1 MRHNRSMIPPMR
13 SSHSLALPSA
23 LFLASALFLVLLAPA
38 AGAQEVGAQEEVKV
52 KTLAAPDY
60 FSGAVADTGLPA
72 DLWKDA
78 APGLMRDILPRLGG
92 PKPLSPAFA
101 SLARRA
107 LSTGANGPA
116 GVGDDVEM
124 GAARGLALI
133 ALGEAKGAD
142 AILDRATGAPGSA
155 ALSMAVAEAA
165 LITGNDDKACRTEEA
180 LTVDRGAAY
189 WLRLRAF
196 CQLKAGQADAAQLT
210 FQLAQPQPA
219 KQAADVDYARL
230 MGAALAA
237 SPPGAASL
245 RSGINYALS
254 RRLNLDVQSAAA
266 IASASPALKP
276 VVAPTPGEPAEV
288 SASRDLTAAEASD
301 LAFLRQ
307 AKSLP
312 AFVEAAR
319 ASAPSIAALARAG
332 GPLQDPVLL
341 ARAAVAAGD
350 VESAQTIRG
359 RLTQDVIP
367 GATTTDLAILDALIA
382 AGSGKVDDQVLSNLV
397 GRGATGGAKSPAQA
411 AAVLLSSLGGTLD
424 ADART
429 QFAAFDLGRP
439 AASAAR
445 VQLLEDAAGAK
456 RKGEAALL
464 ALSIALD
471 AGAGGP
477 APVDRARLARAL
489 NRAGLA
495 VDARAVV
502 VEGLL
507 GLAYAK

>member
-1 MRHNRSMIPPMR
+1 MRHNHSMISPLR
-13 SSHSLALPSA
+13 LPRVLMLSSA
-23 LFLASALFLVLLAPA
+23 LLLSLSAA
-38 AGAQEVGAQEEVKV
+38 ARAQEEVKV

-60 FSGAVADTGLPA
+60 FSGAVADTGLPS
-72 DLWKDA
+72 DLWKGA
-78 APGLMRDILPRLGG
+78 APGIMRDVLPKLAG

-107 LSTGANGPA
+107 LSTGSNAPA
-116 GVGDDVEM
+116 SVGDDVEM
-124 GAARGLALI
+124 GAARGLALL

-142 AILDRATGAPGSA
+142 AILDRATGGPGSS
-155 ALSMAVAEAA
+155 ALSMAQAEAA
-165 LITGNDDKACRTEEA
+165 LITGADDKACQAEQA

-196 CQLKAGQADAAQLT
+196 CQLKAGQTDAAQLT
-210 FQLAQPQPA
+210 FQLAQQQTKDA
-219 KQAADVDYARL
+219 DYARL
-230 MGAALAA
+230 MGAALAGT
-237 SPPGAASL
+237 PPGAANL
-245 RSGINYALS
+245 KNGVNYALS

-266 IASASPALKP
+266 LASASPALKP
-276 VVAPTPGEPAEV
+276 VAAAPAARAADIGH
-288 SASRDLTAAEASD
+288 DLTAAEASD

-307 AKSLP
+307 AKTLP

-319 ASAPSIAALARAG
+319 ASAPSIAALATAG

-350 VESAQTIRG
+350 VASAQAIRG

-367 GATTTDLAILDALIA
+367 GATAADLAILDALIA
-382 AGSGKVDDQVLSNLV
+382 AGSGKIDNQVLANLV
-397 GRGATGGAKSPAQA
+397 SRGATGKPAQA
-411 AAVLLSSLGGTLD
+411 AAVLLSSLGGSMD
-424 ADART
+424 ADTRT
-429 QFAAFDLGRP
+429 QFATFDLGKP

-445 VQLLEDAAGAK
+445 LQVLEDAAGAK

-464 ALSIALD
+464 ALSLALD
-471 AGAGGP
+471 AGASGP
-477 APVDRARLARAL
+477 APVDRARIAHAL
-489 NRAGLA
+489 NRAGLS

>member
-1 MRHNRSMIPPMR
+1 MRHNRSMISPMR
-13 SSHSLALPSA
+13 SPRRLMLSSALLLALSG
-23 LFLASALFLVLLAPA
+23 A
-38 AGAQEVGAQEEVKV
+38 ARAQDEEVKV
-52 KTLAAPDY
+52 KTLAPPDY
-60 FSGAVADTGLPA
+60 FSGPAAETGLPS
-72 DLWKDA
+72 DLWKGT
-78 APGLMRDILPRLGG
+78 APGLMREALPRLAAG
-92 PKPLSPAFA
+92 KPLSPAFA
-101 SLARRA
+101 SLARRVLA
-107 LSTGANGPA
+107 TGANGPA

-142 AILDRATGAPGSA
+142 AILDRATGAAGSS
-155 ALSMAVAEAA
+155 ALSMASAEAA
-165 LITGNDDKACRTEEA
+165 LITGADDKACRVEEG

-210 FQLAQPQPA
+210 FQLAQQQTA
-219 KQAADVDYARL
+219 KSGGADADYARL
-230 MGAALAA
+230 MGAALAGT
-237 SPPGAASL
+237 PPGAANL
-245 RSGINYALS
+245 KTGVNYALS

-266 IASASPALKP
+266 LATASPALKAAL
-276 VVAPTPGEPAEV
+276 APPPAELAEV
-288 SASRDLTAAEASD
+288 GRDLTAAEASD

-307 AKSLP
+307 AKTTP

-319 ASAPSIAALARAG
+319 AAAPSIAALAQAG
-332 GPLQDPVLL
+332 APLRDPVLF

-350 VESAQTIRG
+350 PASAQAIRG
-359 RLTQDVIP
+359 RMTQDVIP

-382 AGSGKVDDQVLSNLV
+382 AASGKVDDQVLNNLV
-397 GRGATGGAKSPAQA
+397 GRGATGGAKSPGQA
-411 AAVLLSSLGGTLD
+411 AAVLLSSLGGVMD

-445 VQLLEDAAGAK
+445 VQLLDDAAAAK

-464 ALSIALD
+464 ALSLALD
-471 AGAGGP
+471 AGASGP
-477 APVDRARLARAL
+477 APVDRARIARAL
-489 NRAGLA
+489 NRAGLS

-502 VEGLL
+502 IEGLL

>member
-1 MRHNRSMIPPMR
+1 MRHNHSMISPLR
-13 SSHSLALPSA
+13 LPRVLMLSSA
-23 LFLASALFLVLLAPA
+23 LLLSLSAA
-38 AGAQEVGAQEEVKV
+38 ARAQEEVKV

-60 FSGAVADTGLPA
+60 FSGAVADTGLPS
-72 DLWKDA
+72 DLWKGA
-78 APGLMRDILPRLGG
+78 APGIMRDVLPKLAG

-107 LSTGANGPA
+107 LSTGSNAPA
-116 GVGDDVEM
+116 SVGDDVEM

-142 AILDRATGAPGSA
+142 AILDRATGGPGSS
-155 ALSMAVAEAA
+155 ALSMAQAEAA
-165 LITGNDDKACRTEEA
+165 LITGADDKACQAEQA

-196 CQLKAGQADAAQLT
+196 CQLKAGQTDAAQLT
-210 FQLAQPQPA
+210 FQLAQQQTKDA
-219 KQAADVDYARL
+219 DYARL
-230 MGAALAA
+230 MGAALAGT
-237 SPPGAASL
+237 PPGAANL
-245 RSGINYALS
+245 KNGVNYALS
-254 RRLNLDVQSAAA
+254 RRLSLDVQSAAA
-266 IASASPALKP
+266 LASASPALKP
-276 VVAPTPGEPAEV
+276 VAAAPTAQAADIGH
-288 SASRDLTAAEASD
+288 DLTAAEASD

-307 AKSLP
+307 AKTLP

-319 ASAPSIAALARAG
+319 ASAPSIAALATAG

-350 VESAQTIRG
+350 VASAQAIRG

-367 GATTTDLAILDALIA
+367 GATAADLAILDALIA
-382 AGSGKVDDQVLSNLV
+382 AGSGKIDNQVLANLV
-397 GRGATGGAKSPAQA
+397 SRGATGKPAQA
-411 AAVLLSSLGGTLD
+411 AAVLLSSLGGTMD
-424 ADART
+424 ADTRT
-429 QFAAFDLGRP
+429 QFATFDLGKP

-445 VQLLEDAAGAK
+445 LQVLEDAAGAK

-464 ALSIALD
+464 ALSLALD
-471 AGAGGP
+471 AGASGP
-477 APVDRARLARAL
+477 APVDRARIAHAL
-489 NRAGLA
+489 NRAGLS

>member
-1 MRHNRSMIPPMR
+1 MRHNRSMISPLR
-13 SSHSLALPSA
+13 SSRLLMLSSA
-23 LFLASALFLVLLAPA
+23 LVLSLSGA
-38 AGAQEVGAQEEVKV
+38 ARAQEEVKV

-60 FSGAVADTGLPA
+60 FSGAVADTGLPG
-72 DLWKDA
+72 DLWKET
-78 APGLMRDILPRLGG
+78 APGIMRDVLPKLAG

-107 LSTGANGPA
+107 LSTGSNGPA

-142 AILDRATGAPGSA
+142 AILDRATGGPGSSA
-155 ALSMAVAEAA
+155 MSMAQAEAA
-165 LITGNDDKACRTEEA
+165 LISGNDDKACQVEQA

-196 CQLKAGQADAAQLT
+196 CQLKAGQTDAAQLT
-210 FQLAQPQPA
+210 FQLAQQQT
-219 KQAADVDYARL
+219 KDVDYARL
-230 MGAALAA
+230 MSAALAGT
-237 SPPGAASL
+237 PPGAASL
-245 RSGINYALS
+245 KNGVNYALS
-254 RRLNLDVQSAAA
+254 RRLSLDVQSAAA
-266 IASASPALKP
+266 LASASPALKP
-276 VVAPTPGEPAEV
+276 VAAAPMAQAADIGH
-288 SASRDLTAAEASD
+288 DLTAAEASD

-307 AKSLP
+307 AKTLP
-312 AFVEAAR
+312 AFLEAAR
-319 ASAPSIAALARAG
+319 AAAPSIAALAKAG

-350 VESAQTIRG
+350 VASAQAIRG

-367 GATTTDLAILDALIA
+367 GATATDLAILDALIA
-382 AGSGKVDDQVLSNLV
+382 AGSGKVDNQVLANLV
-397 GRGATGGAKSPAQA
+397 SRGATGKPAQT
-411 AAVLLSSLGGTLD
+411 AAVLLSSLGGTMD
-424 ADART
+424 ADTRT
-429 QFAAFDLGRP
+429 QFASFDLGRP

-464 ALSIALD
+464 ALSLALD
-471 AGAGGP
+471 AGANGP
-477 APVDRARLARAL
+477 APVDRGRIAHAL
-489 NRAGLA
+489 NRAGLS

>member
-1 MRHNRSMIPPMR
+1 MRHNRSMISLPR
-13 SSHSLALPSA
+13 SSRLLMLSSA
-23 LFLASALFLVLLAPA
+23 LVLSLSGA
-38 AGAQEVGAQEEVKV
+38 ARAQEEVKV

-60 FSGAVADTGLPA
+60 FSGAVADTGLPG
-72 DLWKDA
+72 DLWKDT
-78 APGLMRDILPRLGG
+78 APGIMRDVLPRLAG

-101 SLARRA
+101 NLARRA

-142 AILDRATGAPGSA
+142 AILDRATGGAGSA
-155 ALSMAVAEAA
+155 ALSMAQAEAA
-165 LITGNDDKACRTEEA
+165 LITGDDDKACQAEQA

-210 FQLAQPQPA
+210 FQLAQQQTP
-219 KQAADVDYARL
+219 KQGGGDADYARL
-230 MGAALAA
+230 MGAALAGT
-237 SPPGAASL
+237 PPGAANL
-245 RSGINYALS
+245 KNGVNYALS

-266 IASASPALKP
+266 LATASPALRA
-276 VVAPTPGEPAEV
+276 VATPAAGETPEIKAGL
-288 SASRDLTAAEASD
+288 DLTAAEASD

-307 AKSLP
+307 AKTVP

-319 ASAPSIAALARAG
+319 ASASSIAALARAG
-332 GPLQDPVLL
+332 GPLQDPVLM

-367 GATTTDLAILDALIA
+367 GATAADLAILDALIA
-382 AGSGKVDDQVLSNLV
+382 AGSGKVDNQVLSNLV
-397 GRGATGGAKSPAQA
+397 SRGATGKPAQA
-411 AAVLLSSLGGTLD
+411 AALLLSSLGGTLD
-424 ADART
+424 ADARA
-429 QFAAFDLGRP
+429 QFATFDLGRP

-445 VQLLEDAAGAK
+445 VQLLEDAAAAK

-464 ALSIALD
+464 ALSLALD
-471 AGAGGP
+471 AGATGP
-477 APVDRARLARAL
+477 APVDRARVAHAL
-489 NRAGLA
+489 NRAGLS

>member
-1 MRHNRSMIPPMR
+1 MRHNHSMISPLR
-13 SSHSLALPSA
+13 LPRVLMLSSA
-23 LFLASALFLVLLAPA
+23 LLLSLSAA
-38 AGAQEVGAQEEVKV
+38 ARAQEEVKV

-60 FSGAVADTGLPA
+60 FSGAVADTGLPS
-72 DLWKDA
+72 DLWKGA
-78 APGLMRDILPRLGG
+78 APGIMRDVLPKLAG

-107 LSTGANGPA
+107 LSTGSNAPA
-116 GVGDDVEM
+116 SVGDDVEM

-142 AILDRATGAPGSA
+142 AILDRATGGPGSS
-155 ALSMAVAEAA
+155 ALSMAQAEAA
-165 LITGNDDKACRTEEA
+165 LITGADDKACQAEQA

-196 CQLKAGQADAAQLT
+196 CQLKAGQTDAAQLT
-210 FQLAQPQPA
+210 FQLAQQQTKDA
-219 KQAADVDYARL
+219 DYARL
-230 MGAALAA
+230 MGAALAGT
-237 SPPGAASL
+237 PPGAANL
-245 RSGINYALS
+245 KNGVNYALS
-254 RRLNLDVQSAAA
+254 RRLSLDVQSAAA
-266 IASASPALKP
+266 LASASPALKP
-276 VVAPTPGEPAEV
+276 VAAAPTARAADIGH
-288 SASRDLTAAEASD
+288 DLTAAEASD

-307 AKSLP
+307 AKTLP

-319 ASAPSIAALARAG
+319 ASAPSIAALATAG

-350 VESAQTIRG
+350 VASAQAIRG

-367 GATTTDLAILDALIA
+367 GATAADLAILDALIA
-382 AGSGKVDDQVLSNLV
+382 AGSGKIDNQVLANLV
-397 GRGATGGAKSPAQA
+397 SRGATGKPAQA
-411 AAVLLSSLGGTLD
+411 AAVLLSSLGGTMD
-424 ADART
+424 ADTRT
-429 QFAAFDLGRP
+429 QFATFDLGKP

-445 VQLLEDAAGAK
+445 LQVLEDAAGAK

-464 ALSIALD
+464 ALSLALD
-471 AGAGGP
+471 AGASGP
-477 APVDRARLARAL
+477 APVDRARIAHAL
-489 NRAGLA
+489 NRAGLS

>member
-1 MRHNRSMIPPMR
+1 MRHNHSMISPLR
-13 SSHSLALPSA
+13 LPRVLMLSSA
-23 LFLASALFLVLLAPA
+23 LLLSLSAA
-38 AGAQEVGAQEEVKV
+38 ARAQEEVKV

-60 FSGAVADTGLPA
+60 FSGAVADTGLPS
-72 DLWKDA
+72 DLWKGA
-78 APGLMRDILPRLGG
+78 APGIMRDVLPKLAG

-107 LSTGANGPA
+107 LSTGSNAPA
-116 GVGDDVEM
+116 SVGDDVEM

-142 AILDRATGAPGSA
+142 AILDRATGGPGSS
-155 ALSMAVAEAA
+155 ALSMAQAEAA
-165 LITGNDDKACRTEEA
+165 LITGADDKACQAEQA

-196 CQLKAGQADAAQLT
+196 CQLKAGQTDAAQLT
-210 FQLAQPQPA
+210 FQLAQQQTKDA
-219 KQAADVDYARL
+219 DYARL
-230 MGAALAA
+230 MGAALAGT
-237 SPPGAASL
+237 PPGAANL
-245 RSGINYALS
+245 KNGVNYALS
-254 RRLNLDVQSAAA
+254 RRLSLDVQSAAA
-266 IASASPALKP
+266 LASASPALKP
-276 VVAPTPGEPAEV
+276 VAAAPTARAADIGH
-288 SASRDLTAAEASD
+288 DLTAAEASD

-307 AKSLP
+307 AKTLP

-319 ASAPSIAALARAG
+319 ASAPSIAALATAG

-350 VESAQTIRG
+350 VASAQAIRG

-367 GATTTDLAILDALIA
+367 GATAADLAILDALIA
-382 AGSGKVDDQVLSNLV
+382 AGSGKIDNQVLANLV
-397 GRGATGGAKSPAQA
+397 SRGATGKPAQA
-411 AAVLLSSLGGTLD
+411 AAVLLSSLGGTMD
-424 ADART
+424 ADTRT
-429 QFAAFDLGRP
+429 QFATFDLGKP
-439 AASAAR
+439 AASVAR
-445 VQLLEDAAGAK
+445 LQVLEDAAGAK

-464 ALSIALD
+464 ALSLALD
-471 AGAGGP
+471 AGASGP
-477 APVDRARLARAL
+477 APVDRARIAHAL
-489 NRAGLA
+489 NRAGLS

>member
-1 MRHNRSMIPPMR
+1 MRHNRSMISLMR
-13 SSHSLALPSA
+13 SSRPLLLSSA
-23 LFLASALFLVLLAPA
+23 LFLSLSGGA
-38 AGAQEVGAQEEVKV
+38 ARAQDDVTV

-60 FSGAVADTGLPA
+60 FSGAAADTGLPA
-72 DLWKDA
+72 DLWKGT
-78 APGLMRDILPRLGG
+78 APGIMRDVLPKLAG

-101 SLARRA
+101 SLARRV
-107 LSTGANGPA
+107 LSTGSNGPA
-116 GVGDDVEM
+116 GVGEDVEM

-142 AILDRATGAPGSA
+142 AILDRATGGPGSS
-155 ALSMAVAEAA
+155 ALSMAQAEAA
-165 LITGNDDKACRTEEA
+165 LITGNDDKACQAEQA

-210 FQLAQPQPA
+210 FQLAQQQTKDA
-219 KQAADVDYARL
+219 DYARL
-230 MGAALAA
+230 MGAALAGT
-237 SPPGAASL
+237 PPGAANL
-245 RSGINYALS
+245 KNGVNYALS

-266 IASASPALKP
+266 LAAASPALKA
-276 VVAPTPGEPAEV
+276 VLAPPPAEI
-288 SASRDLTAAEASD
+288 ADIGHDLTAAEASD

-307 AKSLP
+307 AKTVP
-312 AFVEAAR
+312 AFTEAAR
-319 ASAPSIAALARAG
+319 ASAPSIATLAKAG

-341 ARAAVAAGD
+341 ARAAIAAGD
-350 VESAQTIRG
+350 VESAQAIRG

-367 GATTTDLAILDALIA
+367 GATAADLAILDALIA
-382 AGSGKVDDQVLSNLV
+382 AGSGKVDNQVLSNLV
-397 GRGATGGAKSPAQA
+397 SRGANAKSAQA
-411 AAVLLSSLGGTLD
+411 AAVLLSSLGGSLD
-424 ADART
+424 ADSRA
-429 QFAAFDLGRP
+429 QFATFDLGRP

-464 ALSIALD
+464 ALSLALD
-471 AGAGGP
+471 AGASGP
-477 APVDRARLARAL
+477 APVDRARIAHAL
-489 NRAGLA
+489 NRAGLS

>member
-1 MRHNRSMIPPMR
+1 MISPLR
-13 SSHSLALPSA
+13 LPRVLMLSSA
-23 LFLASALFLVLLAPA
+23 LLLSLSAA
-38 AGAQEVGAQEEVKV
+38 ARAQEEVKV

-60 FSGAVADTGLPA
+60 FSGAVADTGLPS
-72 DLWKDA
+72 DLWKGA
-78 APGLMRDILPRLGG
+78 APGIMRDVLPKLAG

-107 LSTGANGPA
+107 LSTGSNAPA
-116 GVGDDVEM
+116 SVGDDVEM

-142 AILDRATGAPGSA
+142 AILDRATGGPGSS
-155 ALSMAVAEAA
+155 ALSMAQAEAA
-165 LITGNDDKACRTEEA
+165 LITGADDKACQAEQA

-196 CQLKAGQADAAQLT
+196 CQLKAGQTDAAQLT
-210 FQLAQPQPA
+210 FQLAQQQTKDA
-219 KQAADVDYARL
+219 DYARL
-230 MGAALAA
+230 MGAALAGT
-237 SPPGAASL
+237 PPGAANL
-245 RSGINYALS
+245 KNGVNYALS
-254 RRLNLDVQSAAA
+254 RRLSLDVQSAAA
-266 IASASPALKP
+266 LASASPALKP
-276 VVAPTPGEPAEV
+276 VAAAPTAQAADIGH
-288 SASRDLTAAEASD
+288 DLTAAEASD

-307 AKSLP
+307 AKTLP

-319 ASAPSIAALARAG
+319 ASAPSIAALATAG

-350 VESAQTIRG
+350 VASAQAIRG

-367 GATTTDLAILDALIA
+367 GATAADLAILDALIA
-382 AGSGKVDDQVLSNLV
+382 AGSGKVDNQVLANLV
-397 GRGATGGAKSPAQA
+397 SRGATGKPAQA
-411 AAVLLSSLGGTLD
+411 AAVLLSSLGGTMD
-424 ADART
+424 ADTRT
-429 QFAAFDLGRP
+429 QFATFDLGKP

-445 VQLLEDAAGAK
+445 LQVLEDAAGAK

-464 ALSIALD
+464 ALSLALD
-471 AGAGGP
+471 AGASGP
-477 APVDRARLARAL
+477 APVDRARIAHAL
-489 NRAGLA
+489 NRAGLS

>member
-1 MRHNRSMIPPMR
+1 MRHNRSMISLMR
-13 SSHSLALPSA
+13 SSRPLLLSGAL
-23 LFLASALFLVLLAPA
+23 LLGLSGGA
-38 AGAQEVGAQEEVKV
+38 ARAQEDVKV

-60 FSGAVADTGLPA
+60 FSGAVADTGLPG
-72 DLWKDA
+72 DLWKET
-78 APGLMRDILPRLGG
+78 APGIMRDVLPKLAG

-101 SLARRA
+101 SLARRV
-107 LSTGANGPA
+107 LSTGSNGPA

-142 AILDRATGAPGSA
+142 AILDRATGGAGSA
-155 ALSMAVAEAA
+155 ALSMAQAEAA
-165 LITGNDDKACRTEEA
+165 LITGNDDKACQVEQA

-196 CQLKAGQADAAQLT
+196 CQLKAGQTDAAQLT
-210 FQLAQPQPA
+210 FQLAQQQT
-219 KQAADVDYARL
+219 KDVDYARL
-230 MGAALAA
+230 MGAALAGT
-237 SPPGAASL
+237 PPGAANL
-245 RSGINYALS
+245 KNGVNYALS

-266 IASASPALKP
+266 LATASPALKP
-276 VVAPTPGEPAEV
+276 VATPAAGEAPEIKAGM
-288 SASRDLTAAEASD
+288 DLTAAEASD

-307 AKSLP
+307 AKTVP

-319 ASAPSIAALARAG
+319 ASAPSIAALAKAG

-350 VESAQTIRG
+350 VESAQAIRG

-367 GATTTDLAILDALIA
+367 GATATDLAILDALIA
-382 AGSGKVDDQVLSNLV
+382 AGAGKVDNQVLSNLV
-397 GRGATGGAKSPAQA
+397 SRGATGKPAQA
-411 AAVLLSSLGGTLD
+411 AAVLLSSLGGAMD

-464 ALSIALD
+464 ALSLALD
-471 AGAGGP
+471 AGANGP
-477 APVDRARLARAL
+477 APADRARIAHAL
-489 NRAGLA
+489 NRAGLS